1 MDTDAG
7 LISVEILLSSALCLQ
22 SLLNPTM
29 MKKWTSRCHVMA
41 EKKTANLTRDIVLFF
56 KIKHCY
62 PRTMFNHP
70 TMVSI
75 DGTKVV
81 LEAADD
87 SAEQMWYRGSKSPD
101 GYFTLQN
108 PVSRKFLTA
117 PSPKIT
123 TITGN

>member
-1 MDTDAG
+1 MHTTVNEIDHFCNKFLLFQVLG
-7 LISVEILLSSALCLQ
+7 LFGFDS
-22 SLLNPTM
+22 
-29 MKKWTSRCHVMA
+29 
-41 EKKTANLTRDIVLFF
+41 
-56 KIKHCY
+56 
-62 PRTMFNHP
+62 
-70 TMVSI
+70 SI

-81 LEAADD
+81 LEAADN
-87 SAEQMWYRGSKSPD
+87 SAEQMWYRGTKSPD